1 MPPGI
6 ATGEQEH
13 GVRALNARSHSRG
26 SRGTVPKLFEKVSTA
41 RNEASSSKQ
50 APPEPKQRVRSI
62 PRSHSPCQYAGRRG
76 PAGPPPSAT
85 EESVQRRLPL
95 SPRQVPQL
103 LASMAASSKSSSSAS
118 SLPSKLELL
127 PGPNDS
133 TKTFC
138 TFAEGQ
144 RARVVALSTAPE
156 FNGAV
161 GTVTRVLDGADGEK
175 QRVLLR
181 IDPCEVS
188 SHTRQTARRHVFA
201 AGPSAAAAV
210 GPRTLDD
217 GVTQCKAQVL
227 NIKVDNLTRVIDMD
241 DSRREQLSRMLCWGP
256 DSNVVDENYDD
267 DNDNNDACHNAET
280 GAVGGEDV
288 PSLSSRPV
296 FADEDNFRGGMV
308 LVKDFHGAQSAISLE
323 SPSAGGL
330 FTLLHPDSMLQIRPC
345 ATCKS
350 LTSAV
355 ICELCGAVQ
364 ESETDS
370 SLGGGR
376 MERHEARRVAAGSDG
391 SFGSSGHVEAD
402 APDSPPANH
411 GQAADMATQTGMQL
425 DGEESRLLSIVEEK
439 CTLVEAR
446 CSCALEK
453 CLELNAHMAEAHAR
467 RVSSER
473 ELKLVVDVREKEQTD
488 FHQQL
493 ASMAAD
499 NRSLQAAHASLR
511 TQAEETRAKFQKEV
525 ASLTECKNT
534 LKADCEEKERTLRG
548 EVAEITR
555 QRDAEREG
563 RRKER
568 EEASM
573 RERNLQQAREEVE
586 YERDR
591 VVEERKRLEGKL
603 AALSAQREQEVN
615 SFLQQ
620 ITALN
625 KERGQLE
632 LDKENERRSR
642 QQERE
647 LLLQQRAREKL
658 QVWRC

>member
-1 MPPGI
+1 M
-6 ATGEQEH
+6 
-13 GVRALNARSHSRG
+13 RALNARSHSRG

-62 PRSHSPCQYAGRRG
+62 PRSHSPRQIAGRRG
-76 PAGPPPSAT
+76 PAGPQPPSAT
-85 EESVQRRLPL
+85 EESEQARLPL

-133 TKTFC
+133 TKTSC

-144 RARVVALSTAPE
+144 RARVVALSTAPQ

-175 QRVLLR
+175 QRVLFR

-188 SHTRQTARRHVFA
+188 SHTRQAARRHVVA
-201 AGPSAAAAV
+201 AGPSAAAAA

-217 GVTQCKAQVL
+217 GVTQSGKAQVL

-241 DSRREQLSRMLCWGP
+241 DSRRQQLSRMLCWEP
-256 DSNVVDENYDD
+256 DSNVFDEKYDV
-267 DNDNNDACHNAET
+267 DNDNNDACHNAEI

-296 FADEDNFRGGMV
+296 FADEDNFHGGMV
-308 LVKDFHGAQSAISLE
+308 LGKDLHGPQSAISLE

-345 ATCKS
+345 ATCKN

-355 ICELCGAVQ
+355 VCELCGAVQ

-370 SLGGGR
+370 NLGGGR
-376 MERHEARRVAAGSDG
+376 MERHEARRV
-391 SFGSSGHVEAD
+391 ETD
-402 APDSPPANH
+402 APDSPPANG
-411 GQAADMATQTGMQL
+411 GQVADMATQTGVQL
-425 DGEESRLLSIVEEK
+425 DGEESRLLSILEEK
-439 CTLVEAR
+439 CMLVEAR

-453 CLELNAHMAEAHAR
+453 CLEFKAHIAAAHAR

-473 ELKLVVDVREKEQTD
+473 ELKLAADEREREKTD
-488 FHQQL
+488 FCQRL
-493 ASMAAD
+493 ASMAA
-499 NRSLQAAHASLR
+499 L
-511 TQAEETRAKFQKEV
+511 EKEV
-525 ASLTECKNT
+525 ASLTECKST
-534 LKADCEEKERTLRG
+534 LKTDCEEKERKLRG
-548 EVAEITR
+548 EVAEIAR
-555 QRDAEREG
+555 QRDAERDE

-568 EEASM
+568 KEASM

-586 YERDR
+586 KERDR
-591 VVEERKRLEGKL
+591 VVEERQRLEGKL

-615 SFLQQ
+615 SFLLQ

-625 KERGQLE
+625 KERDQLE

-642 QQERE
+642 EQERE

-658 QVWRC
+658 QVLRC